1 MPKILIVEDELPI
14 ADLIRLTL
22 KSAGYL
28 CDHAPD
34 GDQAADLAAAGN
46 YDLALVDVMLPR
58 TDGFTLL
65 EYFQSLELP
74 VIFVTARSAVADRV
88 KGLKLGAEDYIV
100 KPFDVAELLARV
112 ETVLRRFHKTEETL
126 SLAGVRV
133 DPRAR
138 KVWRGEEEVSLT
150 PKEYDLLLLFLHNP
164 NAALYRDTIYER
176 VWGRRTGLRQ
186 QNRGPARPASA
197 EKSGLGKG
205 AAGCEQDRLPSG
217 DAPMKFRLKTT
228 LCMVCLV
235 SLLFG
240 AGSCALISFSFQNAL
255 EREQAAARSAYA
267 LLVRTLQLV
276 ETVEVWSQPQDVVQ
290 VLQQLSA
297 QGNKSWSALSLETRA
312 GVSLPRKHIGWL
324 LRPEGAG
331 G

>member
-1 MPKILIVEDELPI
+1 MPSGFFIWETIRCRLDAFLWYAMHTSKEGFSLPKILIVEDELPI

-133 DPRAR
+133 DTRAR

-176 VWGRRTGLRQ
+176 VWGGELAYGSKTVDLHVQRLRKKV
-186 QNRGPARPASA
+186 GW
-197 EKSGLGKG
+197 EK
-205 AAGCEQDRLPSG
+205 
-217 DAPMKFRLKTT
+217 
-228 LCMVCLV
+228 
-235 SLLFG
+235 
-240 AGSCALISFSFQNAL
+240 AL
-255 EREQAAARSAYA
+255 QA
-267 LLVRTLQLV
+267 V
-276 ETVEVWSQPQDVVQ
+276 
-290 VLQQLSA
+290 
-297 QGNKSWSALSLETRA
+297 NKIGYRLETP
-312 GVSLPRKHIGWL
+312 L
-324 LRPEGAG
+324 
-331 G
+331 